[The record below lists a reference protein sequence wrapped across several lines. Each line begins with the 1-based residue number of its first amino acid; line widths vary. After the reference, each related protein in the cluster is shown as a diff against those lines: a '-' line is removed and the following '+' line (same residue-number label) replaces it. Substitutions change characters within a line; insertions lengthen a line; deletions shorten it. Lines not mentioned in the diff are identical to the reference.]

1 MRISICL
8 LVSFLFS
15 IAHVNL
21 ALGQFAGPFADPD
34 GSVIVDF
41 TEDFESGVANF
52 TDANRNLATLFET
65 GGVDNSAFIRAAT
78 DPDFQGVVLRAELDG
93 RGPGPA
99 SGGAFAG
106 DFIASNVES
115 ISFFLRHDNTEDATF
130 SARFATANNF
140 PGSIVGVGTLAPGEF
155 QEFTIDLTDTSGFFN
170 ESGPFVSFANQIGN
184 IQITTDTVGAFNVD
198 LDNFQIRTAAS
209 SVPEPGSLALLV
221 GSAGLFAI
229 RRRR

>member
-21 ALGQFAGPFADPD
+21 ALGQFVDPD
-34 GSVIVDF
+34 GSVIVGF
-41 TEDFESGVANF
+41 TEGFESGVANF

-130 SARFATANNF
+130 SIPPVRIFVLRTVRCIL
-140 PGSIVGVGTLAPGEF
+140 SQIVSHPMY
-155 QEFTIDLTDTSGFFN
+155 LTDWLLVAVVKWFHCHSCKRKSMKIVMVLLLLCALIGCSGS
-170 ESGPFVSFANQIGN
+170 EQAKG
-184 IQITTDTVGAFNVD
+184 
-198 LDNFQIRTAAS
+198 LAAS
-209 SVPEPGSLALLV
+209 LTCLLYTSPSPRDATLSRMPS
-221 GSAGLFAI
+221 SA
-229 RRRR
+229 